1 MSYNAHNGAD
11 AGSGSQSG
19 RGFKVGVFALLMP
32 AVVITSLVYYVVSHT
47 APAGAVNASSMPA
60 AVAQRIARVGTL
72 DLRDNGARV
81 QHTGEEVFKRTC
93 TACHS
98 TGALGSPKFGDAA
111 AWAPRIATGFE
122 ALVHSALKG
131 KNNMPA
137 QGGGDYDDSEVARAV
152 VYMANAGG
160 AKFAEPKAP
169 AAAVAASA
177 PVAAK

>member
-72 DLRDNGARV
+72 DIRDNGARV

>member
-1 MSYNAHNGAD
+1 MSYNAHDGAD

-19 RGFKVGVFALLMP
+19 RAFKVGVFALLMP
-32 AVVITSLVYYVVSHT
+32 AVVTASLVYYVVSHT
-47 APAGAVNASSMPA
+47 PPAGTLNASSMPA
-60 AVAQRIARVGTL
+60 AVAQRIAKVGTL
-72 DLRDNGARV
+72 QVRDNSTRV

-98 TGALGSPKFGDAA
+98 TGALGSPKFGDSA

-122 ALVHSALKG
+122 ALLLSALKG
-131 KNNMPA
+131 KNNMMA
-137 QGGGDYDDSEVARAV
+137 QGGGEYDDSEVARAV

-169 AAAVAASA
+169 ATATVASA